1 MPWSQTDI
9 SELLIA
15 HRARGAICED
25 LQKENANLKD
35 KLANRDLNIRHLT
48 KLLKLAGTV
57 RINIEK
63 TIENSAKPCPECNYE
78 EWAAQEDTTCL
89 ESNSCAHCDVEMEYL
104 YEHEK
109 REVCGWC
116 ENILEQDPSAF
127 LEQLALEEENPVF
140 ENTGLCHNP
149 LCENEE
155 LPSEMIGQQCNCGGY
170 IWHKDEYTEG
180 DFCLESNSCA
190 HCHVEMEY
198 LHGIIEKR
206 ETCRRCDNILE
217 QDPSAFQ

>member
-35 KLANRDLNIRHLT
+35 KLSNRDLNIRHLT

-63 TIENSAKPCPECNYE
+63 TI
-78 EWAAQEDTTCL
+78 
-89 ESNSCAHCDVEMEYL
+89 
-104 YEHEK
+104 
-109 REVCGWC
+109 
-116 ENILEQDPSAF
+116 
-127 LEQLALEEENPVF
+127 